1 MRGTELSGL
10 GGEEDTQRKKV
21 FPSCATTDRDR
32 SSSSTCLSLSLSLV
46 TLMAYGLS
54 QS

>member
-10 GGEEDTQRKKV
+10 GGEEDTQRKKK
-21 FPSCATTDRDR
+21 
-32 SSSSTCLSLSLSLV
+32 SLSILLQLQTGALV
-46 TLMAYGLS
+46 TLFLSSLMACGLS